1 MRKNW
6 HFCCLYWR
14 AIIYCSVCW
23 IFARDPFLL
32 LEIELFWWRWVGRL
46 FRWWKIDDDEEE
58 CSFRCLVWRA
68 IVYSS
73 VSGGFVSWWLC
84 IQKERI
90 QNWDD
95 PWSIKHKI
103 ETLTSSSMGNG
114 ISSGHVSQANL
125 GDDNADER
133 RAKQQKVAT
142 SNESQ
147 SNRVVTKK
155 HTIPER
161 SRTRKVCN
169 ISDVAVSRS
178 VPRVCHLVKM
188 FSSFM
193 PRILTFFDLL

>member
-1 MRKNW
+1 
-6 HFCCLYWR
+6 
-14 AIIYCSVCW
+14 
-23 IFARDPFLL
+23 
-32 LEIELFWWRWVGRL
+32 
-46 FRWWKIDDDEEE
+46 
-58 CSFRCLVWRA
+58 
-68 IVYSS
+68 
-73 VSGGFVSWWLC
+73 
-84 IQKERI
+84 
-90 QNWDD
+90 
-95 PWSIKHKI
+95 
-103 ETLTSSSMGNG
+103 MGNG
-114 ISSGHVSQANL
+114 ISSGHVSQADL

-188 FSSFM
+188 FSCFM